1 MPLQQAHV
9 MNTSQKARRHN
20 GITLKSGSLSGL
32 VAFAINLF
40 WVYLAY
46 QICRAAFLM
55 EYWSVY
61 KEGLSSLNLLQAFKG
76 TLVFDTSAIVYTHL
90 PYLFLMLMP
99 FTFRNKD
106 WVAKLAKGYYLIINA
121 IAITA
126 NLVDVVYY
134 AYTNRRTTCSVFAEF
149 DNDPSQVS
157 DAIFTELLH
166 HWYLVVLGVALVF
179 MLWKLYVKPVGLV
192 KLSSVKEKIK
202 YYGVSTTA
210 FVVATVLCIGGARG
224 GFAKATRP
232 ITLSNA
238 NQYVNRPCE
247 ASLILNTP
255 FSMIRTVTKK
265 AFTVPNYYDPKEV
278 ETVFSPVHTVNDT
291 VQPRQRN
298 VVVFI
303 LESFSRE
310 FVGFSNPD
318 LDDGNY
324 QGFTPFLDSL
334 MAESLTFDYTFANGR
349 KSIDA
354 MPSILSSIPY
364 FVEPFFLTP
373 YSLNQLSG
381 LAKELKNLDYHTAF
395 FHGAQNGSM
404 GFMAFSQATGFDAY
418 YGRENYN
425 EDSRFGGNK
434 DYDGTWAIWDEP
446 FLQYYAAKM
455 NELQQPFMTSVFTAS
470 SHHPFKV
477 PEQYQD
483 RFVDV
488 DKNPLHKGIAYTD
501 YALKRFFDEAQKMP
515 WYDSTLFVFTA
526 DHGNL
531 PDHEVYRTDLG
542 LYSVT
547 LFIFD
552 PSGDIKP
559 QKRHC
564 IAQQIDI
571 MPTVLSYLG
580 YNKDYIAFGN
590 DLLTTPDDQ
599 TWAVS
604 YNEGL
609 FQFVKGDYMIQLTQ
623 DGDLKSIYRFK
634 DDPLLK
640 ENLAGQHI
648 PEVDAMQIT
657 LKAIIQSYMQRM
669 ISDDLVVK

>member
-1 MPLQQAHV
+1 
-9 MNTSQKARRHN
+9 MNASKTTRGRK
-20 GITLKSGSLSGL
+20 GFTLKSGSLSGL

-40 WVYLAY
+40 WVYLVY

-61 KEGLSSLNLLQAFKG
+61 KEGMPSLDLFKAFKG
-76 TLVFDTSAIVYTHL
+76 TLVFDTSAIAYTHL
-90 PYLFLMLMP
+90 PYLLLMLMP
-99 FTFRNKD
+99 FTFRDRK
-106 WVAKLAKGYYLIINA
+106 WVAGLAKGYYLVINA

-126 NLVDVVYY
+126 NLVYVVYF

-157 DAIFTELLH
+157 DAIFTELLR
-166 HWYLVVLGVALVF
+166 HWYLVVLGLALIF
-179 MLWKLYVKPVGLV
+179 MLWKLYVKPEGMV
-192 KLSSVKEKIK
+192 KLTSLKQKLR
-202 YYGVSTTA
+202 YYGVSTLA
-210 FVVATVLCIGGARG
+210 FVVTAVLSIGGARG
-224 GFAKATRP
+224 GFARSIRP

-265 AFTVPNYYDPKEV
+265 SFTVPDYYRPEEV
-278 ETVFSPVHTVNDT
+278 ERIFSPVHVANDT
-291 VQPRQRN
+291 VQPCPRN

-318 LDDGNY
+318 LDDGCY

-334 MAESLTFDYTFANGR
+334 MAHSLTFDYTFANGR

-373 YSLNQLSG
+373 YSLNRLSG

-425 EDSRFGGNK
+425 EDSRFGGDK

-446 FLQYYAAKM
+446 FLQYYALKM
-455 NELQQPFMTSVFTAS
+455 NELPQPFMTSVFTAS

-477 PEQYQD
+477 PEQYKD

-488 DKNPLHKGIAYTD
+488 DDNPLHKGIAYTD
-501 YALKRFFDEAQKMP
+501 YSLKRFFEEAKHMP
-515 WYDSTLFVFTA
+515 WYDSTLFIFTA

-552 PSGDIKP
+552 PSGKIKP
-559 QKRHC
+559 EHRHC

-571 MPTVLSYLG
+571 MPTVLGYLG
-580 YNKDYIAFGN
+580 YDKDYIAFGN
-590 DLLTTPDDQ
+590 NLLTTPDDQ

-609 FQFVKGDYMIQLTQ
+609 YQFVKGDYMIQLTH
-623 DGDLKSIYRFK
+623 DGNLKSVYRFK
-634 DDPLLK
+634 EDPLLK
-640 ENLAGQHI
+640 VNLLGQTI
-648 PEVDAMQIT
+648 PEAEAMQSL

-669 ISDDLVVK
+669 VSDDLIVP

>member
-1 MPLQQAHV
+1 M
-9 MNTSQKARRHN
+9 TSSREPRNH
-20 GITLKSGSLSGL
+20 GLSLKSGSLSGL
-32 VAFAINLF
+32 AAFAINLF
-40 WVYLAY
+40 WVFLAY
-46 QICRAAFLM
+46 QVCRAAFLL
-55 EYWSVY
+55 EHWNVFR
-61 KEGLSSLNLLQAFKG
+61 EGFPSLDLFKAFKG
-76 TLVFDTSAIVYTHL
+76 SLVFDTSAIVYTHL
-90 PYLFLMLMP
+90 PYLLLMLMP
-99 FTFRNKD
+99 FTFRDRKG
-106 WVAKLAKGYYLIINA
+106 VASLAKGYYLTVNA
-121 IAITA
+121 VAITA
-126 NLVDVVYY
+126 NLVDVAYF

-149 DNDPSQVS
+149 DNDPSQVKG
-157 DAIFTELLH
+157 AILAELLR
-166 HWYLVVLGVALVF
+166 HWYLVLLGLALVF
-179 MLWKLYVKPVGLV
+179 MLWKLYVKPQGMV
-192 KLSSVKEKIK
+192 KLASTKEKLS
-202 YYGVSTTA
+202 YYVVSATA
-210 FVVATVLCIGGARG
+210 FVAATVLCIGGARG

-255 FSMIRTVTKK
+255 FSMIRTVSKK
-265 AFTVPNYYDPKEV
+265 PFTVPSFYPPNEV
-278 ETVFSPVHTVNDT
+278 EQIFSPVHVAQDS
-291 VQPRQRN
+291 VQPCRKN

-303 LESFSRE
+303 LESFSKE

-318 LDDGNY
+318 LDSGHY
-324 QGFTPFLDSL
+324 KGFTPFLDSL
-334 MAESLTFDYTFANGR
+334 MAHSLTFEHTFANGR

-354 MPSILSSIPY
+354 MPSALSSIPY

-381 LAKELKNLDYHTAF
+381 IAKELKHLDYQTAF

-404 GFMAFSQATGFDAY
+404 GFEAFAQATGFDAY
-418 YGRENYN
+418 FGRDNYN
-425 EDSRFGGNK
+425 EDPRFGG
-434 DYDGTWAIWDEP
+434 DSDFDGTWAIWDEP
-446 FLQYYAAKM
+446 FLQYYALKM

-477 PEQYQD
+477 PEQYKN

-488 DKNPLHKGIAYTD
+488 DENPLHKGIAYTD
-501 YALKRFFDEAQKMP
+501 YALKRFFDEARKMP

-542 LYSVT
+542 LYEVT

-552 PSGDIKP
+552 PSGTIRP
-559 QKRHC
+559 QHRNC
-564 IAQQIDI
+564 FAQQIDI
-571 MPTVLSYLG
+571 MPTVLGYLG

-590 DLLTTPDDQ
+590 DLLTTPDEQ

-623 DGDLKSIYRFK
+623 DGSLKSVFRFK

-640 ENLAGQHI
+640 ENLAGQCI
-648 PEVDAMQIT
+648 PEADTMQT
-657 LKAIIQSYMQRM
+657 FLKAMIQSYMQRM
-669 ISDDLVVK
+669 VADSLTMK

>member
-1 MPLQQAHV
+1 
-9 MNTSQKARRHN
+9 MNASKTTRGRK
-20 GITLKSGSLSGL
+20 GFTLKSGSLSGL

-40 WVYLAY
+40 WVYLVY

-61 KEGLSSLNLLQAFKG
+61 KEGMPSLDLFKAFKG
-76 TLVFDTSAIVYTHL
+76 TLVFDTSAIAYTHL
-90 PYLFLMLMP
+90 PYLLLMLMP
-99 FTFRNKD
+99 FTFRDRK
-106 WVAKLAKGYYLIINA
+106 WVAGLAKGYYLVINA

-126 NLVDVVYY
+126 NLVDVVYF

-157 DAIFTELLH
+157 DAIFTELLR
-166 HWYLVVLGVALVF
+166 HWYLVVLGLALIF
-179 MLWKLYVKPVGLV
+179 MLWKLYVKPEGMV
-192 KLSSVKEKIK
+192 KLTSLKQKLR
-202 YYGVSTTA
+202 YYGVSTLA
-210 FVVATVLCIGGARG
+210 FVVTAVLSIGGARG
-224 GFAKATRP
+224 GFARSIRP

-265 AFTVPNYYDPKEV
+265 SFTVPDYYRPEEV
-278 ETVFSPVHTVNDT
+278 ERIFSPVHVANDT
-291 VQPRQRN
+291 VQPCPRN

-318 LDDGNY
+318 LDDGCY

-334 MAESLTFDYTFANGR
+334 MAHSLTFDYTFANGR

-373 YSLNQLSG
+373 YSLNRLSG

-425 EDSRFGGNK
+425 EDSRFGGDK

-446 FLQYYAAKM
+446 FLQYYALKM
-455 NELQQPFMTSVFTAS
+455 NELPQPFMTSVFTAS

-477 PEQYQD
+477 PEQYKD

-488 DKNPLHKGIAYTD
+488 DDNPLHKGIAYTD
-501 YALKRFFDEAQKMP
+501 YSLKRFFEEAKHMP
-515 WYDSTLFVFTA
+515 WYDSTLFIFTA

-552 PSGDIKP
+552 PSGKIKP
-559 QKRHC
+559 EHRHC

-571 MPTVLSYLG
+571 MPTVLGYLG
-580 YNKDYIAFGN
+580 YDKDYIAFGN
-590 DLLTTPDDQ
+590 NLLTTPDDQ

-609 FQFVKGDYMIQLTQ
+609 YQFVKGDYMIQLTH
-623 DGDLKSIYRFK
+623 DGNLKSVYRFK
-634 DDPLLK
+634 EDPLLK
-640 ENLAGQHI
+640 VNLLGQTI
-648 PEVDAMQIT
+648 PEAEAMQSL
-657 LKAIIQSYMQRM
+657 LKAIIQSHMQRM
-669 ISDDLVVK
+669 VSDDLIVP

>member
-1 MPLQQAHV
+1 MKNSR
-9 MNTSQKARRHN
+9 MARTHR
-20 GITLKSGSLSGL
+20 GFTLKSSSLSGL
-32 VAFAINLF
+32 AAFAINLF
-40 WVYLAY
+40 WVYLVY
-46 QICRAAFLM
+46 QICRVAFLM
-55 EYWSVY
+55 EHWAVY
-61 KEGLSSLNLLQAFKG
+61 REGLPLLDLFKAFKG
-76 TLVFDTSAIVYTHL
+76 TLVFDTSAIAYTHL
-90 PYLFLMLMP
+90 PYLLLMLMP
-99 FTFRNKD
+99 FTFRDRK
-106 WVAKLAKGYYLIINA
+106 WVAGLAKAYYLVINTIA
-121 IAITA
+121 IAA

-157 DAIFTELLH
+157 DAIFTELLR
-166 HWYLVVLGVALVF
+166 HWYLVVLGLALVF
-179 MLWKLYVKPVGLV
+179 MLWKLYVKPEGLV
-192 KLSSVKEKIK
+192 KLTSLKHKLR
-202 YYGVSTTA
+202 YYGVSALA
-210 FVVATVLCIGGARG
+210 FVVTAVLSIGGARG
-224 GFAKATRP
+224 GFARAIRP

-255 FSMIRTVTKK
+255 FSMIRTLTKK
-265 AFTVPNYYDPKEV
+265 NFTVPDFYRPEEV
-278 ETVFSPVHTVNDT
+278 EQIFSPVHVANDT
-291 VQPRQRN
+291 VQPCRKN

-310 FVGFSNPD
+310 FVGFSNRD
-318 LDDGNY
+318 LDEGQY

-334 MAESLTFDYTFANGR
+334 MAQSLTFEYTFANGR

-354 MPSILSSIPY
+354 MPSVLSSIPY

-373 YSLNQLSG
+373 YSLNQVSG
-381 LAKELKNLDYHTAF
+381 LAEELKNLDYSTAF

-404 GFMAFSQATGFDAY
+404 GFMAYSLATGFDAY

-425 EDSRFGGNK
+425 EDPRFGADR

-446 FLQYYAAKM
+446 FLQYYALKM
-455 NELQQPFMTSVFTAS
+455 NELPQPFITSVFTAS

-477 PEQYQD
+477 PEQYKD

-488 DKNPLHKGIAYTD
+488 DDNPLHKGIAYTD
-501 YALKRFFDEAQKMP
+501 YSLKRFFDEAKKMP

-547 LFIFD
+547 LFLFD
-552 PSGDIKP
+552 PSGTIKP
-559 QKRHC
+559 EHRNG

-580 YNKDYIAFGN
+580 YDRPYIAFGN

-609 FQFVKGDYMIQLTQ
+609 YQFVKGDYMIQLTQ
-623 DGDLKSIYRFK
+623 DGNLKSVYRFK
-634 DDPLLK
+634 EDPLLK
-640 ENLAGQHI
+640 DNLVSRPD
-648 PEVDAMQIT
+648 PEVEAMQSQ

-669 ISDDLVVK
+669 VSDELTVN

>member
-1 MPLQQAHV
+1 M
-9 MNTSQKARRHN
+9 
-20 GITLKSGSLSGL
+20 KSRSLSGL
-32 VAFAINLF
+32 AAFAINIF
-40 WVYLAY
+40 WVYLVY

-61 KEGLSSLNLLQAFKG
+61 KEGLPSLDLFKAFKG
-76 TLVFDTSAIVYTHL
+76 SLVFDTSAIAYTHL

-99 FTFRNKD
+99 FTFRDKR
-106 WVAKLAKGYYLIINA
+106 WVTNLAKGYYLVINA

-134 AYTNRRTTCSVFAEF
+134 AYTNRRTTCSVFTEF
-149 DNDPSQVS
+149 NNDPSQVT
-157 DAIFTELLH
+157 DAIFTELIR
-166 HWYLVVLGVALVF
+166 HWYLVVLGLALIF
-179 MLWKLYVKPVGLV
+179 MLWKLYVKPDGIM
-192 KLSSVKEKIK
+192 KLSTVKEKIK
-202 YYGVSTTA
+202 YYTVSTIV
-210 FVVATVLCIGGARG
+210 FVVTTVLCIGGARG
-224 GFAKATRP
+224 GFGTATRP

-265 AFTVPNYYDPKEV
+265 TFTVPDFYPPNEV
-278 ETVFSPVHTVNDT
+278 EQVFSPVHTACDS
-291 VQPRQRN
+291 VQPCKKN

-334 MAESLTFDYTFANGR
+334 MAQSLTFDYTFANGR

-354 MPSILSSIPY
+354 MPSILSGIPY
-364 FVEPFFLTP
+364 FVEPFILTP
-373 YSLNQLSG
+373 YALNQLSG
-381 LAKELKNLDYHTAF
+381 LANELKNLDYSTAF

-404 GFMAFSQATGFDAY
+404 GFMAYAQSTGFDAY

-425 EDSRFGGNK
+425 EDPRFEGDK
-434 DYDGTWAIWDEP
+434 DYDGMWAIWDEP
-446 FLQYYAAKM
+446 FLQYFALKM
-455 NELQQPFMTSVFTAS
+455 NEMPQPFMTSVFTAS

-483 RFVDV
+483 LFVDV
-488 DKNPLHKGIAYTD
+488 DDNPLHKGIRYTD
-501 YALKRFFDEAQKMP
+501 YALKRFFSEAQKMP

-531 PDHEVYRTDLG
+531 PDHEVYKTDLG

-547 LFIFD
+547 LFLFD
-552 PSGDIKP
+552 PSGQIKS
-559 QKRHC
+559 QRRHC

-580 YNKDYIAFGN
+580 YDKDYIAFGN
-590 DLLTTPDDQ
+590 DLLTTPDEQ

-609 FQFVKGDYMIQLTQ
+609 FQYVKGEYMIQLTQ
-623 DGDLKSIYRFK
+623 DGNLKSIYRFK
-634 DDPLLK
+634 EDPLLK
-640 ENLAGQHI
+640 NNLAGQDI
-648 PEVDAMQIT
+648 PEAKNMQAT
-657 LKAIIQSYMQRM
+657 LKAMIQSYMQRM
-669 ISDDLVVK
+669 ISDDLTIK

>member
-1 MPLQQAHV
+1 MKS
-9 MNTSQKARRHN
+9 TQKIRKHF
-20 GITLKSGSLSGL
+20 TLKSSSLSGL
-32 VAFAINLF
+32 AAFAINLF
-40 WVYLAY
+40 WVYLVY
-46 QICRAAFLM
+46 QICRVVFLM
-55 EYWSVY
+55 EYWSIY
-61 KEGLSSLNLLQAFKG
+61 KDGWASLDLFKAFKG
-76 TLVFDTSAIVYTHL
+76 SLVFDTAAIGYTHL
-90 PYLFLMLMP
+90 PYLLLMLMP
-99 FTFRNKD
+99 FTVRDKQ

-126 NLVDVVYY
+126 NMVDVVYY

-149 DNDPSQVS
+149 DNDPSHVS
-157 DAIFTELLH
+157 DAILTELLR
-166 HWYLVVLGVALVF
+166 HWYLVVLGIALIL
-179 MLWKLYVKPVGLV
+179 MLWKLYVKPEGLV
-192 KLSSVKEKIK
+192 KLTSVKQKIK
-202 YYGVSTTA
+202 YYTVSAIA
-210 FVVATVLCIGGARG
+210 FVATAVLCVGGMRG
-224 GFAKATRP
+224 GFATSTRP

-255 FSMIRTVTKK
+255 FSMIRTITKK
-265 AFTVPNYYDPKEV
+265 TFHVPNYYSPEEV
-278 ETVFSPVHTVNDT
+278 ENIFSPVHLANDSA
-291 VQPRQRN
+291 QPCGKN
-298 VVVFI
+298 VVVII

-334 MAESLTFDYTFANGR
+334 MAQSLTFDYTFANGR

-373 YSLNQLSG
+373 YSLNEVSG
-381 LAKELKNLDYHTAF
+381 LAEELKNLDYHTAF

-404 GFMAFSQATGFDAY
+404 GFMAYSQATGFDEY
-418 YGRENYN
+418 FGRENYN
-425 EDSRFGGNK
+425 EDPHFNGDK
-434 DYDGTWAIWDEP
+434 DYDGMWAIWDEP
-446 FLQYYAAKM
+446 FLQYYAMKI
-455 NELQQPFMTSVFTAS
+455 NELPQPFMTSVFTAS
-470 SHHPFKV
+470 SHHPFHV

-488 DKNPLHKGIAYTD
+488 DDNPLHKGIAYTD
-501 YALKRFFDEAQKMP
+501 YSLKRFFDEVKTMP
-515 WYDSTLFVFTA
+515 WYDNTLFVFTA

-559 QKRHC
+559 QQRHC

-604 YNEGL
+604 FNEGL
-609 FQFVKGDYMIQLTQ
+609 YQFVKGDYMIQLTQ
-623 DGDLKSIYRFK
+623 DGDLKSVYRYK
-634 DDPLLK
+634 TDPLLK
-640 ENLAGQHI
+640 ENIANQCII
-648 PEVDAMQIT
+648 PEVDTMQIM
-657 LKAIIQSYMQRM
+657 LKAMIQSYMQRM
-669 ISDDLVVK
+669 IDDDLTAK